1 MTRWQFS
8 VSRSRMTES
17 EKRVVLVTGGSGLV
31 GSGIKT
37 VVEEEGRPNETWIFL
52 SSKVKY
58 HVMCHLFLSA
68 ILVVKEMAIS
78 NHIVSTGCKSPQ

>member
-37 VVEEEGRPNETWIFL
+37 VVEEEGR
-52 SSKVKY
+52 
-58 HVMCHLFLSA
+58 
-68 ILVVKEMAIS
+68 
-78 NHIVSTGCKSPQ
+78 